1 MDLLSILPNFPT
13 RPYSHILPPLERSR
27 INTVD
32 LISLDT
38 LEIAKRAHVPL
49 SDVRRL
55 AQQVIKALHNDVGF
69 EEALL
74 PEQENGQEQD
84 RPDSSLDIERPL
96 IAGLRTKLDLSE
108 WCTISTLDHTLD
120 DLLNGGVA
128 TGYVMEVTGESGC
141 GKTQFL
147 LGLLLAVQLPKPR
160 GAGKSAIYISTE
172 APLATNRLSQLI
184 ESHPELASLSRD
196 EKPSLGKILSIN
208 AMDLESQDH
217 ILNYQLPV
225 AIRRYD
231 VGLVVIDSITS
242 NYRAEHTSHDL
253 SGLST
258 RSGELA
264 KLGQMLR
271 NLAARED
278 IAIVVANQVSDRFE
292 GEDRLDFRRLTGDR
306 TPVSSQQAREFHLT
320 DREAAA
326 SPLARL
332 RPPESGNAELNQ
344 TLAILQ
350 STPNFPSSSP
360 MPTQE
365 EPAFDGSYLVGNPV
379 RNEILSLQRQQRFFT
394 GWGDI
399 AQPWTQNV
407 YRPSLKTPTLGLV
420 WATQVA
426 CRIALKKYIRPV
438 SLDPLQFGN
447 ATYSTLVQ
455 IPREEGEAS
464 EFKVPATAP
473 IRSDGDQA
481 HPDDLTA
488 AAGRVPTSSEPS
500 PFQPPEQPIQRT
512 MKLVFSPWAGGPTP
526 DVPGSEFQDE
536 VEFEIWKGGIRAVKR
551 FEGESKQ

>member
-1 MDLLSILPNFPT
+1 MDLLSILPNFPI
-13 RPYSHILPPLERSR
+13 RPYSHILPPLERSH

-69 EEALL
+69 EEVPL
-74 PEQENGQEQD
+74 PEQENGPEQEQ
-84 RPDSSLDIERPL
+84 PDSSLDIDRPL
-96 IAGLRTKLDLSE
+96 IAGPRTKLDLSE
-108 WCTISTLDHTLD
+108 WCTISSLDPALN

-128 TGYVMEVTGESGC
+128 SGYVTEVTGESGC

-184 ESHPELASLSRD
+184 ESHPELAGLSRD
-196 EKPSLGKILSIN
+196 ERPSLGKILSIN

-225 AIRRYD
+225 AIKRYD
-231 VGLVVIDSITS
+231 VGLVVIDSVTS

-271 NLAARED
+271 NLAASEN

-292 GEDRLDFRRLTGDR
+292 GEDRLDFRRLAGDR
-306 TPVSSQQAREFHLT
+306 TPVSSQQAREFHPF

-332 RPPESGNAELNQ
+332 RPSESGNAELNQ
-344 TLAILQ
+344 NLAMPQ

-360 MPTQE
+360 LPTQE

-399 AQPWTQNV
+399 AQPWTQSV

-438 SLDPLQFGN
+438 SLDPLKFEN
-447 ATYSTLVQ
+447 AAYSTPVQ
-455 IPREEGEAS
+455 IPKEGEAF

-473 IRSDGDQA
+473 VRYDGDQA
-481 HPDDLTA
+481 HPDDSTA
-488 AAGRVPTSSEPS
+488 AAGRVLTSSDPS
-500 PFQPPEQPIQRT
+500 PFQPTQQPIQRT

-551 FEGESKQ
+551 SEDESEQ